1 MLKSVVRIFPQASC
15 LLSRQQIIPARCPAL
30 LNLVKIQFNQY
41 SSLEKPKRFYKKVGI
56 LQSNGDYEITLDHRK
71 LKTPNGVLF
80 KVSSEPLA
88 LAIAAEWDAQC
99 DKIERS
105 SMHLTGICNTV
116 IDNPNRLTKFDLV
129 QNIINFLETDTI
141 LYHTQE
147 EEELRVIQEK
157 EWGGILSWFN
167 QRYGTSINYCMDIS
181 GPTISEK
188 DRATVQRHF
197 LSYNFDT
204 VMGINFAVETLKSI
218 VLALACVDRK
228 LSIEEAVHLS
238 KLEEEYQ
245 IGHWG
250 RVEWAHDLDQQEL
263 QARVAAAIFYVH
275 VNSLN
280 ESNGIKKKASN

>member
-141 LYHTQE
+141 LYHTQ
-147 EEELRVIQEK
+147 
-157 EWGGILSWFN
+157 
-167 QRYGTSINYCMDIS
+167 
-181 GPTISEK
+181 
-188 DRATVQRHF
+188 
-197 LSYNFDT
+197 
-204 VMGINFAVETLKSI
+204 
-218 VLALACVDRK
+218 
-228 LSIEEAVHLS
+228 
-238 KLEEEYQ
+238 